1 MKYGFAL
8 LLASFFYCNA
18 HAAEAERPKN
28 IQVGIGSYA
37 ISIVYDNSFYGDDN
51 LSGSTL
57 ALRGIFSD
65 NFALQ
70 GNFYSTEHEDTS
82 LLDNNGTDILVYFG
96 SGLQSTGLKLYA
108 GGGLFRETWDLLG
121 YTVDFNGFQFSG
133 GIGYNWDIF
142 AIDFIL
148 SLRDS
153 SDYEDFV
160 SSGGGSVTAAAASG
174 SLQFSARF

>member
-18 HAAEAERPKN
+18 HAAEAERPKYV
-28 IQVGIGSYA
+28 QVGIGSYA
-37 ISIVYDNSFYGDDN
+37 LSIVYDNSFYGDDN

-108 GGGLFRETWDLLG
+108 GGGLFRETWDMLG
-121 YTVDFNGFQFSG
+121 YKVDFNGFQFSG

-153 SDYEDFV
+153 SDYENFV
-160 SSGGGSVTAAAASG
+160 SSSGSVTAAAASG